1 MLSNHISGPQVL
13 PREAGGTTR
22 PLSLP
27 VPGVA
32 ISIEL
37 LTLERVEG
45 MGTKTHIEGIIFYR
59 EKVRHRERC
68 PDRVG

>member
-1 MLSNHISGPQVL
+1 MQVL
-13 PREAGGTTR
+13 PREAGGRTR
-22 PLSLP
+22 LLSLP

-45 MGTKTHIEGIIFYR
+45 MGTKIHIEGI
-59 EKVRHRERC
+59 
-68 PDRVG
+68 DL